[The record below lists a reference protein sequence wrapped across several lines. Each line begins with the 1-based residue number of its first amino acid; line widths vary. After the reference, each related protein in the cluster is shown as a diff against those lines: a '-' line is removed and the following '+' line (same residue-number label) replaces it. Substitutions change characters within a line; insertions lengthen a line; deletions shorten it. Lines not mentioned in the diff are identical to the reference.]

1 MFMIRLI
8 VSTNKYL
15 KLKDLE
21 CRSVKHIP
29 DFVKIGHS

>member
-8 VSTNKYL
+8 VSTKKYL
-15 KLKDLE
+15 KFKGLE

-29 DFVKIGHS
+29 DFSKPGHS